1 MADTTVSYVSTV
13 HVLHQTPGDRFAA
26 LNRYLGLRDSSCV
39 SALGIDSRLI
49 HRGFLSS
56 VWVVSAVVSD
66 YSVGKTLLEL
76 GGKAAAY
83 AVAYDKA
90 SFSSAAHREL
100 LWFMVNSTWIEP
112 AKTIPGRISITIQ
125 QTR

>member
-1 MADTTVSYVSTV
+1 M
-13 HVLHQTPGDRFAA
+13 
-26 LNRYLGLRDSSCV
+26 
-39 SALGIDSRLI
+39 
-49 HRGFLSS
+49 
-56 VWVVSAVVSD
+56 VSAVVSD

-100 LWFMVNSTWIEP
+100 LWFMVKLDMDRACQNYTWANIDYDS
-112 AKTIPGRISITIQ
+112 ADKIVGN
-125 QTR
+125 QTAARDAEES